1 MKNMIYLGLIIIAAA
16 ILIGYFILKS
26 RGETDQAPSDYFIAT
41 EGESADRVSA
51 LGLDKLSED
60 ARHILNTSRLN
71 MPAGNTAGEED
82 EEYKA
87 DPETEWVI
95 TLEAVNNQ
103 PFQAAELAKVF
114 DYDWRNRFESEL
126 YGLSS
131 ADKKWTFAFS
141 ADSPDRFDKLQLA
154 IDLQRLFEEDT
165 EIDSGKLS
173 RYLPE
178 LEKRLAKLPIKVI
191 YSPAE
196 SVASAAERAGKL
208 MALFKAY
215 DREAVIVLQGDKPF
229 NGMDVWDVLQSLGL
243 EWGDGDLFHWNNKTG
258 YGAGEHFSV
267 VTATPPGY
275 FLPEDIKAG
284 QMNPENLVF
293 SFSVPRSADAVNI
306 FSVMTDAV
314 RYAQKRLGGEILN
327 SDGEVF
333 NEQKEIQDLTQFVG
347 RMKAAGVEPGSD
359 RALRMF
365 W

>member
-1 MKNMIYLGLIIIAAA
+1 MKNMIYLGVIIIAAA

-26 RGETDQAPSDYFIAT
+26 REETDRGPSDYFIAT

-51 LGLDKLSED
+51 LGLDKASED
-60 ARHILNTSRLN
+60 ARHILDASRLN
-71 MPAGNTAGEED
+71 MPAGNAAEED

-87 DPETEWVI
+87 DPEREWI
-95 TLEAVNNQ
+95 IMLEAANSQ
-103 PFQAAELAKVF
+103 PFQATELAEVF

-141 ADSPDRFDKLQLA
+141 ADSPDRFDKLQIA
-154 IDLQRLFEEDT
+154 VDLQHLFEEDT
-165 EIDSGKLS
+165 EIDPGKLS

-178 LEKRLAKLPIKVI
+178 LEKRLAKLSIKVL

-196 SVASAAERAGKL
+196 SVASAAERADKL
-208 MALFKAY
+208 MTLAKTY

-229 NGMDVWDVLQSLGL
+229 NGMDVWDMLQSLGL
-243 EWGDGDLFHWNNKTG
+243 EWGDGDLFHWNNETG

-275 FLPEDIKAG
+275 FLPEDIKSG
-284 QMNPENLVF
+284 EMNPENLVF

-314 RYAQKRLGGEILN
+314 QYAQKRLGGKILN
-327 SDGEVF
+327 GDGEVF
-333 NEQKEIQDLTQFVG
+333 NKQKEIQDLTQFVG

-359 RALRMF
+359 QALRMF